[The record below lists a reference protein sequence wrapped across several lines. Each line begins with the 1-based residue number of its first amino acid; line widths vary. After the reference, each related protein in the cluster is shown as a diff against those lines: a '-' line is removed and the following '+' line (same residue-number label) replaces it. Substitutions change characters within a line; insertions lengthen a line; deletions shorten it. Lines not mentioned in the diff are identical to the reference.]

1 MESHRFDLEEFF
13 GHVQRSGARA
23 LLIGRQ
29 ALIALGL
36 PVSTNDYDLWIHID
50 DIARINR
57 ALAPLGL
64 IPNREPDEA
73 RMRGRYVLENDER
86 VDVLV
91 ARSVPTS
98 QGETVAFDDVWADR
112 RALSLPGGVRVE
124 MPSLDDLIRTKQFG
138 SRPKDAEDVR
148 LLRALRD
155 DEVGDGA

>member
-1 MESHRFDLEEFF
+1 MESHRFDLEVFF
-13 GHVQRSGARA
+13 GCVARSGARA

-50 DIARINR
+50 DIDSLNT
-57 ALAPLGL
+57 ALEPLGL
-64 IPNREPDEA
+64 HPNRSAGEA
-73 RMRGRYVLENDER
+73 RKRGRYVLENDES

-91 ARSVPTS
+91 SRSVPTTD
-98 QGETVAFDDVWADR
+98 GVKVVFDDVWADR
-112 RALSLPGGVRVE
+112 QSLPLPGGGRVE
-124 MPSLDDLIRTKQFG
+124 MPALEDLIKTKQFG

-155 DEVGDGA
+155 KRRSDGS